1 MMEEETRSD
10 ADEERGGFNYERA
23 AYIIFA
29 IAGMICAL
37 IAAGSR

>member
-1 MMEEETRSD
+1 MKK
-10 ADEERGGFNYERA
+10 AAGFNYERA

-29 IAGMICAL
+29 IAGVICAL

>member
-1 MMEEETRSD
+1 VVCD
-10 ADEERGGFNYERA
+10 YERA

-29 IAGMICAL
+29 IAGVICAL